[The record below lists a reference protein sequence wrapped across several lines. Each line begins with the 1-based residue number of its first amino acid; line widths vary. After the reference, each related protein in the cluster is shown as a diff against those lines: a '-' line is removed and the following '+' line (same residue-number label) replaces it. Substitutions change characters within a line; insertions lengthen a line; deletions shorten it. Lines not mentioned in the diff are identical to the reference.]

1 MLVSRVK
8 HRVIMDKDEI
18 NEGNTVSS
26 SSSASQVLVG
36 VASSSS
42 SSSSSLHD
50 MSSLSQHLPLK

>member
-42 SSSSSLHD
+42 SSSLHD